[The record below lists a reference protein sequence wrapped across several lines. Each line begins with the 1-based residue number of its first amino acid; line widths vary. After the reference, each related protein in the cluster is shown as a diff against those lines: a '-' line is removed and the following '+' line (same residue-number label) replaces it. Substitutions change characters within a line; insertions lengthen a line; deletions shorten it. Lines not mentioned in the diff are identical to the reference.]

1 MAGISDWNGRVA
13 VVTGGASGIGR
24 GIAKALVDHGATVI
38 IADLDEDAL
47 VSAAAD
53 IGAVPVRTDV
63 TDPVSVQTLADEV
76 MASRGRVDLIVNN
89 AGVGP
94 ASPISSIALADWKW
108 VLDVNLWGV
117 IHGIHAFLPH
127 LRANPDGAWLVN
139 TSSMSMYLSPPGF
152 APYVAS
158 KAAVDALSHVLR
170 AEFATDGAAI
180 GVTVLHPGT
189 VSTNI
194 KHSLRSR
201 PSELGGDSGLTEV
214 DLRQRLPEARW
225 VTPDEVGALVMRS
238 IERGDPY
245 AFTHPELRPQIEA
258 GFASVMSALAHET
271 AETSD
276 AVDAVD
282 ATKTAS

>member
-24 GIAKALVDHGATVI
+24 GIAEALVRHGATVI

-47 VSAAAD
+47 VSAAAE
-53 IGAVPVRTDV
+53 IGAFPVRTDV
-63 TDPVSVQTLADEV
+63 TDPSSVQALADDV
-76 MASRGRVDLIVNN
+76 VASRGRVDLLVNN

-94 ASPISSIALADWKW
+94 ESPISSIALADWKW

-139 TSSMSMYLSPPGF
+139 TSSMSMFLSPPGF

-170 AEFATDGAAI
+170 AEFETDGVGI

-201 PSELGGDSGLTEV
+201 PPELDGGSGLTEV
-214 DLRQRLPEARW
+214 DLAERLPTARW
-225 VTPDEVGALVMRS
+225 VTPAEVGELVVRS
-238 IERGDPY
+238 IERGDAY
-245 AFTHPELRPQIEA
+245 AFTHPELRPRLEA
-258 GFASVMSALAHET
+258 GFASVTSALARETTNLTGATET
-271 AETSD
+271 AS
-276 AVDAVD
+276 
-282 ATKTAS
+282 